1 MPLMI
6 SKLSNAHEIEVSNKT
21 ITQEWPYIDW
31 PHRDGVCIL
40 WLFFDM
46 VACTASI
53 WNLVIIAFDRFLVR
67 YVSIYNDRHHTHK
80 ICNIIQYHYKFYI
93 LLQAVQV
100 PIKYM
105 ALRRRSAVLMIF
117 IAWFVGVFLIS
128 PVFVQQIIDQSAIHF
143 TYCSMED
150 PDKIMPGLNLASVIV
165 YFYFPLLIIVVCYV
179 WIFVKIKQKV
189 DQKVAARL
197 EQLEMITC
205 SAQLTNQ
212 VI

>member
-67 YVSIYNDRHHTHK
+67 YVSIHNDRHHTNNTLQK
-80 ICNIIQYHYKFYI
+80 LQCYSISLLI
-93 LLQAVQV
+93 L
-100 PIKYM
+100 
-105 ALRRRSAVLMIF
+105 
-117 IAWFVGVFLIS
+117 
-128 PVFVQQIIDQSAIHF
+128 HF
-143 TYCSMED
+143 TSGGSGANQIHGSSKTIGSADDFRCM
-150 PDKIMPGLNLASVIV
+150 
-165 YFYFPLLIIVVCYV
+165 VCGSFLDLSS
-179 WIFVKIKQKV
+179 ICPT
-189 DQKVAARL
+189 DH
-197 EQLEMITC
+197 
-205 SAQLTNQ
+205 
-212 VI
+212 

>member
-1 MPLMI
+1 M
-6 SKLSNAHEIEVSNKT
+6 
-21 ITQEWPYIDW
+21 
-31 PHRDGVCIL
+31 
-40 WLFFDM
+40 
-46 VACTASI
+46 
-53 WNLVIIAFDRFLVR
+53 
-67 YVSIYNDRHHTHK
+67 
-80 ICNIIQYHYKFYI
+80 
-93 LLQAVQV
+93 

-117 IAWFVGVFLIS
+117 VAWFVGVFLIS

-212 VI
+212 VILRLILQYLSKIKIILVIILIV